1 MKVLNKAL
9 CGILTRR
16 GMHFVEIWQGFMN
29 YYGMKR
35 LETEHK
41 LVDQYSSPDKSYM
54 KFWIKMLIMEI
65 NRKELT
71 PILFWEGKEFVL
83 C

>member
-1 MKVLNKAL
+1 
-9 CGILTRR
+9 
-16 GMHFVEIWQGFMN
+16 MN

-54 KFWIKMLIMEI
+54 KF
-65 NRKELT
+65 
-71 PILFWEGKEFVL
+71 
-83 C
+83 